1 MVRRI
6 ESAIELS
13 DSENE
18 INEEQ
23 VYDNVHPG
31 VIYNSASLK
40 I

>member
-18 INEEQ
+18 ISEEQ

-31 VIYNSASLK
+31 VTYNPASLK